1 MKNEIHRNLLSI
13 NELEEIQQILTK
25 SYWGFGY
32 ISNDIEKPI
41 WNFDK
46 EKGRKAAEIVASKFE
61 NNELIDWH
69 INGQTFQ
76 LSGSLHD
83 DSANGSKLAV
93 VFFPHDW
100 FFEWGGR
107 LHIFNNS
114 GVMSVTPEKNLCVS
128 FDSKLK
134 HYAEAPVV
142 NKLRVSIGLKLK

>member
-1 MKNEIHRNLLSI
+1 MKTEIHRNLLSI

-83 DSANGSKLAV
+83 DSANGDRKST
-93 VFFPHDW
+93 
-100 FFEWGGR
+100 R
-107 LHIFNNS
+107 LNS
-114 GVMSVTPEKNLCVS
+114 SHSQQSRMPSS
-128 FDSKLK
+128 
-134 HYAEAPVV
+134 A
-142 NKLRVSIGLKLK
+142 